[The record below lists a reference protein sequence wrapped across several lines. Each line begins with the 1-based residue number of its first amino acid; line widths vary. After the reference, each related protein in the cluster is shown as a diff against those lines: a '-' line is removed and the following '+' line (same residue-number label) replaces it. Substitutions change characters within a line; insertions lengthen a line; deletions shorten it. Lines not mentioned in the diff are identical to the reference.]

1 MIGHHIDVIADHAS
15 QGAPDQPA
23 LAVLGGGE
31 LPKRYSHT
39 HDPFGALSFAA
50 AATRTLKLGNGVAL
64 VPQRARSSLPSR
76 WRASTSFRAVG
87 SFSRSV
93 VGGTSRKWRTMAP
106 L

>member
-64 VPQRARSSLPSR
+64 VPQRDPIVTAKSVASLDHC
-76 WRASTSFRAVG
+76 RAVG